1 MIPEVAKGQFQLSH
15 LLQSN
20 FLSSYHSPPTHLKY
34 NTKYF
39 NQTKNP
45 IFCWCT
51 NNALSLNTG
60 IGKTMTNGF
69 CGMCQQWDYLSQ
81 SWLSSDVKCV
91 FQSPTMPFLSICK
104 WWAIHNNT
112 FFISKNNLPH
122 EAGKPLCVLPLF
134 VHLWFAI
141 SRIDKQYYV
150 WYQFCFPRGRQIC
163 PTCHVYLCKYMLKQ
177 EQIVL
182 ERSARLNLDPGRGD

>member
-39 NQTKNP
+39 NQAKNP

-104 WWAIHNNT
+104 WWLIHKNI
-112 FFISKNNLPH
+112 FFIHCLKRIYLMKIGPPSVFFH
-122 EAGKPLCVLPLF
+122 SLF
-134 VHLWFAI
+134 TFDLQSQELTINIMSDINSV
-141 SRIDKQYYV
+141 S
-150 WYQFCFPRGRQIC
+150 PRG
-163 PTCHVYLCKYMLKQ
+163 
-177 EQIVL
+177 
-182 ERSARLNLDPGRGD
+182 G